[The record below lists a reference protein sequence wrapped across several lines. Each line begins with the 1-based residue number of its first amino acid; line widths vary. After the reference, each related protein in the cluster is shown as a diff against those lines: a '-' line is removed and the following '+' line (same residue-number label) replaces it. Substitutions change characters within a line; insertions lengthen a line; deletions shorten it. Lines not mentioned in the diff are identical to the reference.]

1 MGRRS
6 VASHPLYW
14 RTVCRGDGRGPA
26 ASSMTVGSLL
36 SGGSARLPEVRFEID
51 SCVVPACACDGDRLV
66 WLTVTRP
73 MVWRDESGR
82 LLRNGDR
89 PLRTAVCSGGTRY
102 RIGDDFVEDA
112 VE

>member
-1 MGRRS
+1 
-6 VASHPLYW
+6 
-14 RTVCRGDGRGPA
+14 
-26 ASSMTVGSLL
+26 
-36 SGGSARLPEVRFEID
+36 
-51 SCVVPACACDGDRLV
+51 
-66 WLTVTRP
+66 